1 VGEAVIED
9 EKATTVL
16 VANTSRMDCQL
27 LAEAIQRH
35 NDFRVIACAT
45 SSGEIMSAFRDHQ
58 PDVAVVSERLED
70 GAFAGLRVLR
80 QLLGLHRRSRIV
92 MLLDHDE
99 RELVVEALRTGA
111 RGIFCRSGSSKE
123 LRKCIRSV
131 HTGQIWV
138 NNAQME
144 HIIEALKETPAA
156 RVVNGEVAALL
167 TKREE
172 EVARLVAGGLS
183 NRDVSE
189 KLGLSEHTVKNYL
202 FHIFEKLSVSTRI
215 ELVLY
220 ILSQEKPLKSTG
232 ELPADLGYQAIA

>member
-1 VGEAVIED
+1 
-9 EKATTVL
+9 
-16 VANTSRMDCQL
+16 MDCQL
-27 LAEAIQRH
+27 LAEALQRH
-35 NDFRVIACAT
+35 NDFTVIDCSTT
-45 SSGEIMSAFRDHQ
+45 SSEILSAFRIDP

-70 GAFAGLRVLR
+70 GAFAGLRVLG
-80 QLLGLHRRSRIV
+80 QLLAVHPRSRIV

-99 RELVVEALRTGA
+99 RELVVEALRSGA
-111 RGIFCRSGSSKE
+111 RGIFCRSASSGE

-131 HTGQIWV
+131 RNGQIWV
-138 NNAQME
+138 SNAQLE
-144 HIIEALKETPAA
+144 YIIEVLKKTPAV
-156 RVVNGEVAALL
+156 RVVNREMTALL

-172 EVARLVAGGLS
+172 EVARLVAAGLS

-220 ILSQEKPLKSTG
+220 ILSQEKPLQSERK
-232 ELPADLGYQAIA
+232 LPINLGCEASA

>member
-1 VGEAVIED
+1 
-9 EKATTVL
+9 
-16 VANTSRMDCQL
+16 MDCQL
-27 LAEAIQRH
+27 LAEVLQRH
-35 NDFRVIACAT
+35 NDFRVIGCSTT
-45 SSGEIMSAFRDHQ
+45 SSEILSAFRTDQ

-70 GAFAGLRVLR
+70 GAFAGLRLLR
-80 QLLGLHRRSRIV
+80 QLVAIHPRLRIV

-99 RELVVEALRTGA
+99 PELVVEALRSGA
-111 RGIFCRSGSSKE
+111 RGIFCRSASSGE

-131 HTGQIWV
+131 RDGQIWV
-138 NNAQME
+138 NNAQLE
-144 HIIEALKETPAA
+144 YIVEVLKMTPAA
-156 RVVNGEVAALL
+156 RVINREVATLL

-172 EVARLVAGGLS
+172 QVARLVAGGLS

-220 ILSQEKPLKSTG
+220 ILSQEKPLQSERK
-232 ELPADLGYQAIA
+232 LPIDLGCEASA